1 MARRTRNDDDAELPA
16 AKAPRRLLQP
26 EMVARVI
33 RMVLSRELRGQV
45 IRREHLLQAVSGSRV
60 GFDALLNLV
69 QDELAEVYG
78 MKLVAVDVEP
88 APQSKNRPKPK
99 YIVVNILAPAA
110 RSVLGQL
117 WHRRTGKITGHNR
130 TFLDPRFLVPRH
142 GRSGVVGSSHDLV
155 FGGVA
160 FAVIVLIVVGEN
172 HLLEQ
177 DLHARLQ
184 QWGIPRAENSV
195 NSNLGMGVSGV
206 VAELEKLG
214 YIQKDTPQSYKL
226 GDRSMAEFGPKS
238 MFAAIGSIY
247 GTAFGPQ
254 ERERALVTVLRVW
267 PGAAMPGAAMPGAA
281 MQGAGMPPHMMSE
294 TGNDVDAAAEGE
306 SGGDSE
312 PNGVAATGSGG
323 MDA

>member
-1 MARRTRNDDDAELPA
+1 
-16 AKAPRRLLQP
+16 
-26 EMVARVI
+26 
-33 RMVLSRELRGQV
+33 
-45 IRREHLLQAVSGSRV
+45 
-60 GFDALLNLV
+60 
-69 QDELAEVYG
+69 

-88 APQSKNRPKPK
+88 APQAKNRPKPK
-99 YIVVNILAPAA
+99 YYMVNTLAPQS

-117 WHRRTGKITGHNR
+117 WQRRTGRITGHNR
-130 TFLDPRFLVPRH
+130 TFLDPRFLLPRH
-142 GRSGVVGSSHDLV
+142 GRTGVAGSNHELV

-195 NSNLGMGVSGV
+195 NSNLGMGISGV

-214 YIQKDTPQSYKL
+214 YIQKDTSQSYKL

-238 MFAAIGSIY
+238 MFSAIGSIY

-267 PGAAMPGAAMPGAA
+267 PGAVV
-281 MQGAGMPPHMMSE
+281 PPHMMSE
-294 TGNDVDAAAEGE
+294 TGRNGDPAANID
-306 SGGDSE
+306 SDGDNE
-312 PNGVAATGSGG
+312 PNDATATNGGGVGA
-323 MDA
+323 

>member
-1 MARRTRNDDDAELPA
+1 MARRTRSDDDADLPV

-26 EMVARVI
+26 EMIAKII
-33 RMVLSRELRGQV
+33 RTVLSRELRGQV

-69 QDELAEVYG
+69 QEELAEVYG
-78 MKLVAVDVEP
+78 MKLVAVDVES

-99 YIVVNILAPAA
+99 YIMVNILAPAT

-117 WHRRTGKITGHNR
+117 WQRRTGKITGHNR
-130 TFLDPRFLVPRH
+130 TFLDPRFLLPRH
-142 GRSGVVGSSHDLV
+142 GRTGVAGSNPELV

-172 HLLEQ
+172 PLLEQ

-184 QWGIPRAENSV
+184 QWGIPREENAV
-195 NSNLGMGVSGV
+195 NSNLEMGISGV

-238 MFAAIGSIY
+238 MFSAIGSIY

-267 PGAAMPGAAMPGAA
+267 PGAVIS
-281 MQGAGMPPHMMSE
+281 PHMMSE
-294 TGNDVDAAAEGE
+294 TGRNGDAAANGDGEGE
-306 SGGDSE
+306 TESNEASAT
-312 PNGVAATGSGG
+312 NGEGVDT
-323 MDA
+323 

>member
-117 WHRRTGKITGHNR
+117 WQRRTGKITGHNR

-226 GDRSMAEFGPKS
+226 GDRSMAKFGPKS

-312 PNGVAATGSGG
+312 PNGT
-323 MDA
+323 DA

>member
-1 MARRTRNDDDAELPA
+1 
-16 AKAPRRLLQP
+16 
-26 EMVARVI
+26 
-33 RMVLSRELRGQV
+33 MVLSRELRGQV

-117 WHRRTGKITGHNR
+117 WQRRTGKITGHNR

-323 MDA
+323 TDA